1 MLREGMEAILVL
13 VAIMAYLAKSGNKKY
28 LGTVYNYSIAA
39 VAASFITAYIFSV
52 ILGKFTGGASREAIE
67 GVTALIAV
75 AVLLSVGFGW
85 AERQKAMNGR
95 NI

>member
-67 GVTALIAV
+67 GVTAS
-75 AVLLSVGFGW
+75 LLLLFFCPSDFGW

>member
-39 VAASFITAYIFSV
+39 VAASFITAYISALSSV
-52 ILGKFTGGASREAIE
+52 SLP
-67 GVTALIAV
+67 AV
-75 AVLLSVGFGW
+75 
-85 AERQKAMNGR
+85 RQEKPLKA
-95 NI
+95 

>member
-1 MLREGMEAILVL
+1 M
-13 VAIMAYLAKSGNKKY
+13 
-28 LGTVYNYSIAA
+28 
-39 VAASFITAYIFSV
+39 AASFITAYIFSV